1 MLSIWSRNKCYT
13 FLKLLY
19 YYRKSVNMGKYAFLL
34 LVLINFVSS
43 EVPSAAEYERA
54 KEALKDVLPRG
65 ADLPRAVRLG

>member
-1 MLSIWSRNKCYT
+1 
-13 FLKLLY
+13 
-19 YYRKSVNMGKYAFLL
+19 MGKYAFLL